1 MKWSS
6 ITFSDSRILLNMIY
20 LGQKLF
26 TRVHVWTE
34 ETDTII
40 LNHFHFATV
49 MGMKKFFYQSGPKLM
64 CSTAVLSS
72 QS

>member
-6 ITFSDSRILLNMIY
+6 ITFSDSRILLNMIWDKSSL
-20 LGQKLF
+20 LGQMSGLKRQL
-26 TRVHVWTE
+26 
-34 ETDTII
+34 II

-49 MGMKKFFYQSGPKLM
+49 MGTKKFIYQSGPKLM
-64 CSTAVLSS
+64 CSNTVLSS